1 MKIYTYQDFVKLHV
15 ELFGV
20 EPVITG
26 INFRD
31 SDELIDKIADAI
43 ANGVPYVEE
52 EVPEGMLT

>member
-15 ELFGV
+15 ELFGF

-43 ANGVPYVEE
+43 ADGVPYVEK
-52 EVPEGMLT
+52 EVPDGVLT

>member
-43 ANGVPYVEE
+43 ADGVPYVES